1 MVQHVLEPSKE
12 VKGLDEIA
20 TVVESPGHGREIF
33 DSGSDVV
40 GALFEDRAP
49 LVVRQVPPGRGLS
62 DKYQGR
68 TRRRWPA
75 EALLA
80 RL

>member
-1 MVQHVLEPSKE
+1 MVRHILEPSRE
-12 VKGLDEIA
+12 VEGLAEIA
-20 TVVESPGHGREIF
+20 TVLEPPGHGREIF

-49 LVVRQVPPGRGLS
+49 LVVRQVPPGCGLS
-62 DKYQGR
+62 DRYQGR
-68 TRRRWPA
+68 ARRRWPA

-80 RL
+80 PL